1 MYRLQEFYCGMARWI
16 SMMSLTKGGCD
27 MGIHIERVTTLDGC
41 KKCQYLASVVW
52 GGDAACSTAQMI
64 VHATYGGV
72 VLLAYDEDTPI
83 GFLFSF
89 PVKYREE
96 WVLWSHETAVLQA
109 YLHRGIGQRLKEA
122 QRSIACELGYGT
134 VAWTFD
140 PLVARNA
147 YFNLHKLG
155 ARIVEYKRDVYG
167 SDLAD
172 QINRGMETD
181 RFVAVWDTL
190 VGSTADA
197 QNVVYCHSAAVPVLT
212 MENRGGPLL
221 SDPWPNSADSLLT
234 DVPLDFTQLILHD
247 ARRAEE
253 WRLSFRAA
261 AERLMAVGYIPVAL
275 QRHVDKATY
284 IWIKEEPRS

>member
-1 MYRLQEFYCGMARWI
+1 
-16 SMMSLTKGGCD
+16 
-27 MGIHIERVTTLDGC
+27 MGIHIERVTTMDGC
-41 KKCQYLASVVW
+41 KKCQYLASTVW

-72 VLLAYDEDTPI
+72 VLLAYDEHTPI

-89 PVKYREE
+89 PAKYREE
-96 WVLWSHETAVLQA
+96 WVLWSHETAVLPA
-109 YLHRGIGQRLKEA
+109 YLHRGIGQSLKET
-122 QRSIACELGYGT
+122 QRSTARELGYGT
-134 VAWTFD
+134 IAWTFD

-155 ARIVEYKRDVYG
+155 ARIVEYKRNVYG
-167 SDLAD
+167 SDMAD

-181 RFVAVWDTL
+181 RFVALWDTMD
-190 VGSTADA
+190 GSTVTAR
-197 QNVVYCHSAAVPVLT
+197 NLVHSHFEAISVLT
-212 MENRGGPLL
+212 TSHSGAPILTD
-221 SDPWPNSADSLLT
+221 SWPKSTEHLTT

-261 AERLMAVGYIPVAL
+261 AEQLMEVGYTPAVL
-275 QRHVDKATY
+275 QRHADKATY
-284 IWIKEEPRS
+284 IWIKEEPQS